1 MVHKVSQTYVRKV
14 IFFRNSRMAF
24 EEEEK
29 KKRDIKIHEIHEYL
43 KSMKVYCR
51 RVVYSNRQS
60 PKGVILDKKKRKI
73 NLEANFPVGTGF
85 TVSMVPSV
93 KYEEMVEGGSRP
105 NLRQCLR
112 RPRIHTRWTLSFLR
126 DMFLKLADQR
136 RNP

>member
-1 MVHKVSQTYVRKV
+1 MCT
-14 IFFRNSRMAF
+14 AT
-24 EEEEK
+24 
-29 KKRDIKIHEIHEYL
+29 D
-43 KSMKVYCR
+43 
-51 RVVYSNRQS
+51 NRLR
-60 PKGVILDKKKRKI
+60 VILDKKKKRKI

-136 RNP
+136 RISRRISVAYVKKTIQRKVKKLINRQLIVNAIMTKTKRYEKRDH

>member
-1 MVHKVSQTYVRKV
+1 
-14 IFFRNSRMAF
+14 
-24 EEEEK
+24 
-29 KKRDIKIHEIHEYL
+29 
-43 KSMKVYCR
+43 MKVYCR

-136 RNP
+136 RISRRISVAYVKKTIQRKVKKLINRQLIVNAIMTKTKRYEKRDH